1 MKTLLLIYNPTAGS
15 GRLKVHL
22 ATILEVFARAG
33 FRTTIHFTRGKD
45 DATQVAAELGGQ
57 FDRVVCCGGD
67 GTLSEVVAGL
77 LTLPQPPSLG
87 YIPAG
92 TTNDSAK
99 NFHIPKEAEPAAVA
113 AAFGPPRPFDIG
125 FFNGKSF
132 AYIAAFGAF
141 TQVAYDTPKEWKARL
156 GHLAYVMAGAAS
168 LSSIQ
173 PYALEIEH
181 DGGTLS
187 GNFIYGMVS
196 NTVSVGGFNMFPPGE
211 VKLDDG
217 LHEVMLVREVR
228 TPADLQRLIASLLQ
242 KKPVGKDQVVVFH
255 TSRLTVTSR
264 TPLPWTLDGEYGGDP
279 THVEIVNHRKAISV
293 VCGQ

>member
-1 MKTLLLIYNPTAGS
+1 MKTLLMICNPTAGN
-15 GRLKVHL
+15 GRLKAHL
-22 ATILEVFARAG
+22 STILDVFARAG
-33 FRTTIHFTRGKD
+33 FRTTIHFTRWKG
-45 DATQVAAELGGQ
+45 DATQVAAQLGGQ
-57 FDRVVCCGGD
+57 FDRVVCGGGD
-67 GTLSEVVAGL
+67 GTLNEVVTGL
-77 LTLPQPPSLG
+77 LQLPAPPPLG

-99 NFHIPKEAEPAAVA
+99 NFHILKEAEPAAVA
-113 AAFGPPRPFDIG
+113 AAFGLARPFDIG
-125 FFNGKSF
+125 FFNGKPF
-132 AYIAAFGAF
+132 VYIAAFGAF

-196 NTVSVGGFNMFPPGE
+196 NTVSVGGFDMFPPGE

-217 LHEVMLVREVR
+217 LHEVMLVREVCS
-228 TPADLQRLIASLLQ
+228 PADLQNLISSLLQ
-242 KKPVGKDQVVVFH
+242 KKPVGRDQVAVFH
-255 TSRLTVTSR
+255 TSRLTVTSQ

-279 THVEIVNHRKAISV
+279 TQVEIVNHRKAISV
-293 VCGQ
+293 MCGQ